1 MLFSD
6 LALSRRL
13 ERAEGLANMA
23 YVEARARAIPG
34 SNAGWTEIGGTRC
47 MFDTP
52 ESPVT
57 QTFGLGLFE
66 PVTAANMDEI
76 EAGVSPSLCR

>member
-6 LALSRRL
+6 LAL
-13 ERAEGLANMA
+13 
-23 YVEARARAIPG
+23 
-34 SNAGWTEIGGTRC
+34 WKEIGGTRC
-47 MFDTP
+47 MFDSP

-66 PVTAANMDEI
+66 PVTAAIMDEI